1 MTSRI
6 GYLAILSHSPDKL
19 AGFYT
24 GHLGFRPLGRSAE
37 GDVSIT
43 DGAYNVTIFR
53 HRPELKELNME
64 TGLHHIGIAVESI
77 AEVQA
82 RYRRFYPRGVFV
94 SEAGD
99 LQHGEARIYDPECH
113 PITLSERN
121 FGIDGPK
128 ASFPRIAHF
137 AVGALDPSALYDFYA
152 EVFGFRELLVA
163 HAEASKRP
171 GYKNRHV
178 GDGATNVA
186 LQAFYNDREGHEARH
201 GLAHMG
207 LVVKDARA
215 LAESVRG
222 VATLAHRPE
231 SRVQSEI
238 RMRDP
243 EGNGC
248 DLSTRGWEV
257 DIEKWARADVA

>member
-82 RYRRFYPRGVFV
+82 RYRRFYPREIG
-94 SEAGD
+94 
-99 LQHGEARIYDPECH
+99 R
-113 PITLSERN
+113 
-121 FGIDGPK
+121 
-128 ASFPRIAHF
+128 AH
-137 AVGALDPSALYDFYA
+137 V
-152 EVFGFRELLVA
+152 
-163 HAEASKRP
+163 
-171 GYKNRHV
+171 
-178 GDGATNVA
+178 
-186 LQAFYNDREGHEARH
+186 
-201 GLAHMG
+201 
-207 LVVKDARA
+207 
-215 LAESVRG
+215 
-222 VATLAHRPE
+222 
-231 SRVQSEI
+231 
-238 RMRDP
+238 
-243 EGNGC
+243 
-248 DLSTRGWEV
+248 
-257 DIEKWARADVA
+257 